1 MLSQNIKNLRK
12 QKGYT
17 QETFAQEL
25 NVVRQ
30 TVSKWEKGYSVP
42 DAVMLERIAEL
53 LEVPVGDLLGEP
65 AQAAEEKPDL
75 KQIAEQLSILN
86 NQIAKEFAAKR
97 KRRKIALAVLAAVC
111 ALGLALLIVFSV
123 SSRAEREIEELS
135 TSDSVRLPD
144 ALDAAV
150 RDTIRSHAA
159 GSMGEFAAASY
170 HAYGTEE
177 KNGAVT
183 VYLMEEYASFGFYN
197 GFFTDVGGGRIP
209 AVYTFAREG
218 GGWRLTAENTA
229 RDGDVYAS
237 SIRALFPSRYAQA
250 VLRGLSREQSA
261 AIWSDLVSQ
270 ARAYLAAIGRG
281 AEVCAYG
288 DIVTEF
294 LSDYGVPN
302 EACDKMDAMRMGYDM
317 YVGNHETLENGVRY
331 VYQTE
336 YDFASGC
343 VTFTKF
349 EYETGAVAEF
359 IAANAQTGEPA
370 PDVPAPET
378 AEYRMGKR
386 K

>member
-12 QKGYT
+12 QKGWT

-25 NVVRQ
+25 DVVRQ

-53 LEVPVGDLLGEP
+53 LEVPVGDLLGETAP
-65 AQAAEEKPDL
+65 AEEKPDL
-75 KQIAEQLSILN
+75 KQIAAQLSILN

-97 KRRKIALAVLAAVC
+97 KRRRIALAVLAALC
-111 ALGLALLIVFSV
+111 ALGLALFIALSV
-123 SSRAEREIEELS
+123 ASQRAQEVEEIG
-135 TSDSVRLPD
+135 TSASVRLPE
-144 ALDAAV
+144 AVDAAV
-150 RDTIRSHAA
+150 RDTVRSHAA
-159 GSMGEFAAASY
+159 GSMGEFAAAAY
-170 HAYGTEE
+170 HAYGAEE
-177 KNGAVT
+177 KDGALT

-197 GFFTDVGGGRIP
+197 GFFTDVGGGRVP

-218 GGWRLTAENTA
+218 GGWRLLSENTA
-229 RDGDVYAS
+229 TDGERYVS
-237 SIRALFPSRYAQA
+237 SIRALFPSRYAKA
-250 VLRGLSREQSA
+250 VLRGLSPEQSA
-261 AIWSDLVSQ
+261 AVWNDLVLQ

-302 EACDKMDAMRMGYDM
+302 EACDKMDAMRLGYDM
-317 YVGNHETLENGVRY
+317 YVGNHETVENGVRY

-349 EYETGAVAEF
+349 EYETGTVVEF
-359 IAANAQTGEPA
+359 IAADAQTGERVPDAPA
-370 PDVPAPET
+370 PAQAT
-378 AEYRMGKR
+378 YRMGKR
-386 K
+386 N